1 MDNVF
6 DAQYFG
12 GSVHGVLLMVWVSFI
27 RRKARLKKT
36 GFRISTQKGRVEAR
50 ETNDEKALRKMRQV
64 ITSRREEV
72 GRNDVMIS
80 L

>member
-27 RRKARLKKT
+27 RRDWGLKKT
-36 GFRISTQKGRVEAR
+36 V
-50 ETNDEKALRKMRQV
+50 
-64 ITSRREEV
+64 
-72 GRNDVMIS
+72 IS
-80 L
+80 LGTGVSGRPIMKTRDLGSAYEVVALIVAKAARR